1 MNNTKFYSVGTD
13 TLVIGLCLKLGTTT
27 LTALLQ
33 DNLKYKKLFKKHL
46 TLDENKITVVLIRDV
61 IDKWKSGYRTEIYCC
76 HVCHNREYTD
86 HCCEDKIIVN
96 NETGFI
102 FRDDIANVHDV
113 SGDLSWM
120 CYHHTAFWSW
130 NNNYKTTLEEMM
142 KYDNIWFLDLKDLGN
157 LKFLEWIHEKDEKW
171 KVIKEITH
179 DNKTHKKFWPFMD
192 LFWKEYKEGKI
203 FKDRTLASPF
213 YDLPGNKLVPEF
225 EILHKRANQQQNLV
239 DFIRK
244 NHERYL
250 KYE

>member
-1 MNNTKFYSVGTD
+1 
-13 TLVIGLCLKLGTTT
+13 
-27 LTALLQ
+27 
-33 DNLKYKKLFKKHL
+33 
-46 TLDENKITVVLIRDV
+46 
-61 IDKWKSGYRTEIYCC
+61 
-76 HVCHNREYTD
+76 
-86 HCCEDKIIVN
+86 
-96 NETGFI
+96 
-102 FRDDIANVHDV
+102 
-113 SGDLSWM
+113 
-120 CYHHTAFWSW
+120 
-130 NNNYKTTLEEMM
+130 MM

-250 KYE
+250 RYE